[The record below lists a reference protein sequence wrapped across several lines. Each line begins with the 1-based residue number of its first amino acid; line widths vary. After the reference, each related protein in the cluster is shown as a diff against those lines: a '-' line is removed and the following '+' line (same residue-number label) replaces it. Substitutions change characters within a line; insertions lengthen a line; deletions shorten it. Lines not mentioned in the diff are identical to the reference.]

1 MTEPI
6 PTLAPKPP
14 HGLVERIANALLELI
29 RWRVVGTEP
38 QIPKFVAI
46 VAPHTSN
53 WELPIGLICG
63 FATGILRRWP
73 YGFMMKDVVFH
84 WPVAGLMR
92 RIGGLPIDRSRPHDI
107 VPQMAAVFQERDRFL
122 LAITPEGTR
131 KRTGYWKSGFYHIAQ
146 AAGVPIVPVSFD
158 YAKRECHVGDPLVP
172 TGDLD
177 RDLIVIRRFFQGATA
192 KRPER
197 MGEIRFRDS
206 SLEESSTR

>member
-6 PTLAPKPP
+6 PTLAPKTP
-14 HGLVERIANALLELI
+14 HGLLERIANALLKLI

-38 QIPKFVAI
+38 QIPKFVII

-53 WELPIGLICG
+53 WDLPLGLICG
-63 FATGILRRWP
+63 FAMGLLRRWP
-73 YGFMMKDVVFH
+73 YGFMAKDVVFR

-107 VPQMAAVFQERDRFL
+107 VPQMAAIFQARDRFL

-131 KRTGYWKSGFYHIAQ
+131 KRTGHWKSGFYHIAH
-146 AAGVPIVPVSFD
+146 AVGVPIIPVSFD
-158 YAKRECHVGDPLVP
+158 YAKRECRLGDPLVP

-177 RDLIVIRRFFQGATA
+177 RDLTVIQQFYQGATA

-206 SLEESSTR
+206 GLEESSKR